1 MKNFIIKMLLRKK
14 QREVIWAALRYSE
27 YRYRRHNRLDEAI
40 EVRMTMEK
48 VRGMV
53 GQKSYEPKEV
63 NSMVSEAVNR
73 AVQDVS
79 SKYEAELNRVRRAA
93 DEEIKRLRESLH
105 VHAENNKR
113 MGKELND
120 LKAAFDP
127 ADGESKTVVGVIVG
141 PFRGKEEDT
150 EEEENNAPEAEE
162 TEEQAPAAESKEE
175 SKEETEENK

>member
-1 MKNFIIKMLLRKK
+1 MKNLIIKMLLSKK

-53 GQKSYEPKEV
+53 GQKSYEPQEV
-63 NSMVSEAVNR
+63 NSMVGEAVNR

-105 VHAENNKR
+105 VHAKNNQR
-113 MGKELND
+113 MGKELNE
-120 LKAAFDP
+120 LKAALDS
-127 ADGESKTVVGVIVG
+127 ANGESETVVGVIVG
-141 PFRGKEEDT
+141 PFHPEKEET
-150 EEEENNAPEAEE
+150 EEKENNAPEAENN
-162 TEEQAPAAESKEE
+162 EEQAPANESEKE